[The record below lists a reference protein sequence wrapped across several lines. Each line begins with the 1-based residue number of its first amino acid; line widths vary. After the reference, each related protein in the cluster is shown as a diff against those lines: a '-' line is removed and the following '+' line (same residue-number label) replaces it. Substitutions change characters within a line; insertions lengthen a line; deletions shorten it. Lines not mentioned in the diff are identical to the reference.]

1 MTTYPLPT
9 LGAQVGPA
17 GITAPSFDDTLLS
30 LQATYQQIY
39 GADAVLT
46 PDTQDGQ
53 WIAAIAQA
61 IADVNAGAIA
71 VYNSFSP
78 STAQGV
84 GLSSVVKI
92 NGLRRETPSNST
104 AQVLITGTAG
114 TVITNGQVQD
124 SSGNVWNLP
133 TTVTIPESSSITV
146 TATAA
151 QLGAIS
157 AAIGTIT
164 KILNPTRGWISA
176 TNTSA
181 ASPGA
186 PVEKDATLRQRQ
198 ARSTNLPARTP
209 LSAIL
214 AAVRNLPGVSRA
226 EAHENDTGT
235 TDSEGVPANTIWLV
249 VEGGDTTAIATAIAN
264 GKIGVATY
272 GSVIQTV
279 TDEFGIPS
287 TVRFDRPTYRRIVVN
302 VTLKPLA
309 GYTVQTG
316 NNIIAAINAYINS
329 LAVGESVFLTQVI
342 AAAIQG
348 SGAPTT
354 FNLTALTMAV
364 YPDSPAAA
372 DLPMAFNQA
381 PQQAL
386 ADISLALI

>member
-1 MTTYPLPT
+1 
-9 LGAQVGPA
+9 

-30 LQATYQQIY
+30 LQATYRQIY

-61 IADVNAGAIA
+61 IADANAGAIA

-78 STAQGV
+78 STAQGI

-104 AQVLITGTAG
+104 CQVVVTGTAG

-133 TTVTIPESSSITV
+133 KSVTIPAESSITV

-157 AAIGTIT
+157 AAIGAIT
-164 KILNPTRGWISA
+164 KIVTPTRGWISVI
-176 TNTSA
+176 NTSA

-186 PVEKDATLRQRQ
+186 PVEKDSTLRQRQ
-198 ARSTNLPARTP
+198 ARSTNLSARTP
-209 LSAIL
+209 LSSIL
-214 AAVRNLPGVSRA
+214 AAIRNIPGVSRA
-226 EAHENDTGT
+226 EAHENSSGTVDTA
-235 TDSEGVPANTIWLV
+235 GVPANTLWFV
-249 VEGGDTTAIATAIAN
+249 VEGGDSTAIATAIAN
-264 GKIGVATY
+264 GKLGVATY
-272 GSVIQTV
+272 GSVVQTV
-279 TDEFGIPS
+279 TDDFGIPS
-287 TVRFDRPTYRRIVVN
+287 TVKFDRPTYQRILVN

-316 NNIIAAINAYINS
+316 NNIVAAINGYIDA
-329 LAVGESVFLTQVI
+329 LAIGESVFLTQVI

-348 SGAPTT
+348 SGAPQS
-354 FNLTALTMAV
+354 FNLTSLTMAV
-364 YPDSPAAA
+364 YPGSPAAA
-372 DLPMAFNQA
+372 DLSMTFDQA

-386 ADISLALI
+386 ADINLALI

>member
-176 TNTSA
+176 TNTFA

-226 EAHENDTGT
+226 EAHENSTGT
-235 TDSEGVPANTIWLV
+235 TDTEGVPANTIWLV
-249 VEGGDTTAIATAIAN
+249 VEGGDSTAIATAIAN

-287 TVRFDRPTYRRIVVN
+287 TVRFDRPTYRRIAVN